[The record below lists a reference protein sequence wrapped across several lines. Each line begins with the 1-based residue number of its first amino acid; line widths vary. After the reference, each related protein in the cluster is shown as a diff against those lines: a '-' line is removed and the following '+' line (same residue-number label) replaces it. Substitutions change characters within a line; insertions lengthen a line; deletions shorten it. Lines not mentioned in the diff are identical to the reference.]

1 MNRQKLSAGEL
12 TTALESLT
20 SWTSSEAGISRE
32 FKFSSYPECVAFAV
46 RVALLAQADD
56 HHPDA
61 LTIGWGRVNV
71 TYITHSAGGI
81 TALDVNAARKISA
94 F

>member
-1 MNRQKLSAGEL
+1 MKRQKLTAADL
-12 TTALESLT
+12 KTALDTLEGWSGTETGLVC
-20 SWTSSEAGISRE
+20 E

-46 RVALLAQADD
+46 RIALMAQADD

-61 LTIGWGRVNV
+61 LTIVWGRVSV
-71 TYITHSAGGI
+71 TYVTHSAGGI
-81 TALDVNAARKISA
+81 TELDVEAARKISG